1 MTHSDTETANSGGNG
16 EAKYILSINA
26 GSSSVKLSLY
36 LTNHNCEPKTIITAS
51 ISSLT
56 SSPAK
61 FTYQDHS
68 SPKDPVTSDLD
79 SVDSHESAFR
89 HFLCQ
94 LEEQSFNPPIS
105 FICHRIVHGGSF
117 TKPTILSSSTI
128 SELNSLS
135 SFAPLHNA
143 PALSLVHA
151 SLKALPDA
159 TQIAYFDTLFHST
172 IPTAVS
178 TYAISRD
185 VTGGVDQ
192 SQKDQD
198 DPRPSLRK
206 YGFHGISYIWIL
218 NSVAEYLHQ
227 PVSETSIIALHLGS
241 GASACAIQDGKSI
254 DTTMGLTP
262 ASGLPGATRAGDL
275 DPTLVFHLMKP
286 KETGKQKDVG
296 EGLKI
301 TEAEEVLNM
310 ECGWAGMTGTKEF
323 GEIAEGWIKGDKD
336 MGLAFEVFVDRVVG
350 YVGNYWTKMGGRCDA
365 LVFSG
370 GIGEKSNVLRREVV
384 RRLSCLGFRID
395 ERRNGKLRDGTVVG
409 IGGERVSDDG
419 GRVLVVRTD
428 EERMMARECARDG
441 RFWS

>member
-1 MTHSDTETANSGGNG
+1 MIHSDTKTANGGGNG
-16 EAKYILSINA
+16 EEKYILSINA

-36 LTNHNCEPKTIITAS
+36 LATHNCEPKTIITAS
-51 ISSLT
+51 ISSLA

-61 FTYQDHS
+61 FIYQDHS
-68 SPKDPVTSDLD
+68 SPKDTVTSDLD
-79 SVDSHESAFR
+79 SVDSHESAFN
-89 HFLCQ
+89 HFLSQ
-94 LEEQSFNPPIS
+94 LEEQSSNPPIS

-117 TKPTILSSSTI
+117 TEPTILSSSTI

-143 PALSLVHA
+143 PALSLVNA
-151 SLKALPDA
+151 CLKTLPDA

-178 TYAISRD
+178 TYAIPRD
-185 VTGGVDQ
+185 VTGGADQ

-206 YGFHGISYIWIL
+206 YGFHGISYLWIL

-262 ASGLPGATRAGDL
+262 ASGLPGATRAGDI

-296 EGLKI
+296 QGLKI

-310 ECGWAGMTGTKEF
+310 GCGWAGMTGTKEF
-323 GEIAEGWIKGDKD
+323 GEVTEGWERGDKD
-336 MGLAFEVFVDRVVG
+336 MGLAFEVFIDRIVG
-350 YVGNYWTKMGGRCDA
+350 YVGNYWTKIGGRCDA

-370 GIGEKSNVLRREVV
+370 GIGEKSSVLRREVV
-384 RRLSCLGFRID
+384 RRVGCLGFRID
-395 ERRNGKLRDGTVVG
+395 ERRNGKLRNGTVVG
-409 IGGERVSDDG
+409 VGGERVSDDG

-428 EERMMARECARDG
+428 EERMMARECTRDE